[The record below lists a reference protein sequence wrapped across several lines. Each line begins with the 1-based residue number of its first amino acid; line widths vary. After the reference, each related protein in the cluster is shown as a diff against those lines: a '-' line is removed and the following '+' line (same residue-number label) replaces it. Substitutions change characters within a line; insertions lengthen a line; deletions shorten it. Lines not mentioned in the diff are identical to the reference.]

1 MATVGREGHRAR
13 LRQQYYDTGF
23 EDMSTRTLLELYL
36 SLTVPRKDVKALL
49 YAVMNRFPTLNELF
63 NASYDEL
70 MSVDDMQSATAMS
83 ILTLN
88 EIINRSEKDENRLDK
103 PIKRLIY
110 ARSLFENN
118 CTNEALAAVFMTGA
132 LSAKNA
138 QVLTDFSL
146 KDKETVA
153 LITGAAVQNNAS
165 GVYLIRLTPDEKP
178 VIGDDIDFLCDVK
191 YALRELNIE
200 IIDYIILTGSND
212 IIMSQNKKLQMLF
225 A

>member
-13 LRQQYYDTGF
+13 LRQQYYDSGS
-23 EDMSTRTLLELYL
+23 EEMSTRTMLELFL
-36 SLTVPRKDVKALL
+36 SLTVPRKDVKELL

-70 MSVDDMQSATAMS
+70 MSVKDMQNATAMS

-88 EIINRSEKDENRLDK
+88 ELINRSEKNDSKLDK

-118 CTNEALAAVFMTGA
+118 KHEALAAVFMTGA
-132 LSAKNA
+132 LSAKDA
-138 QVLTDFSL
+138 QVMTDFSL
-146 KDKETVA
+146 KSKTTISQ
-153 LITGAAVQNNAS
+153 ITSQAVQNNAS
-165 GVYLIRLTPDEKP
+165 CVYLIHFTPDENSAINED
-178 VIGDDIDFLCDVK
+178 VDFLCDIK

-200 IIDYIILTGSND
+200 IIDYIILTESND
-212 IIMSQNKKLQMLF
+212 IIVSQNKKLRLML